1 MEILLYFALI
11 LLFLVFEGFFSG
23 SEIGIVSA
31 DRMKLRHDAAKGS
44 KGARLALKMLQ
55 KPEWLLSTTLVGT
68 NIFIVANTTLI
79 TALMVVLFGEQYS
92 WLAVAIAA
100 PLIWI
105 FGEIVPKSVFQQRA
119 NVITPYSIF
128 VIRFFSIVFYP
139 ILFVSSRITRLL
151 VLAVGGGSER
161 NPFTLREEIVSMFK
175 MPSASTKGDIE
186 PIETE
191 MIRRMFNF
199 TETTVGNAMRP
210 LIEVVAIDKQATCG
224 EARRL
229 ATEKS
234 HIRLP
239 VYEERVDRIIGMLH
253 VLDLLGEP
261 DERPI
266 TDFIRDAQ
274 YVPASQGVRE
284 LLLQLRKVG
293 EVVAV
298 VVDEF
303 GAAEGII
310 AVEDIVE
317 EVVEDLSD
325 EYDTKDSSKFTLHK
339 LDDSDYVI
347 SGRAEIEWIQEKF
360 DIELPD
366 GDYTTLAGL
375 ILDKT
380 RSIPRE
386 GTSIHIDNIILT
398 VHRSSA
404 RAIREVRIRW
414 GKQARALIQEAAEQE
429 QNG

>member
-1 MEILLYFALI
+1 MEILLYLALI

-44 KGARLALKMLQ
+44 KGARLALTMLK

-79 TALMVVLFGEQYS
+79 TALMVILFGEQFS

-119 NVITPYSIF
+119 NAITPYSIF
-128 VIRFFSIVFYP
+128 VIRFFAIIFYP
-139 ILFVSSRITRLL
+139 ILFVCSGITRLL
-151 VLAVGGGSER
+151 VAAVGGGKEQ
-161 NPFTLREEIVSMFK
+161 NPFTLRAEIISLFRGS
-175 MPSASTKGDIE
+175 SATQGDIE
-186 PIETE
+186 PAETE

-199 TETTVGNAMRP
+199 TETTVGEAMRP
-210 LIEVVAIDKQATCG
+210 LIEVTVIDKLATCG
-224 EARRL
+224 DARKL
-229 ATEKS
+229 ATATS
-234 HIRLP
+234 HVRLP
-239 VYEERVDRIIGMLH
+239 VCKKRVDRVVGMLH

-261 DERPI
+261 DKRPI
-266 TDFIRDAQ
+266 KDFIREAE

-284 LLLQLRKVG
+284 LLMQLRKAG

-310 AVEDIVE
+310 TVEDIVE

-325 EYDTKDSSKFTLHK
+325 EYDTE
-339 LDDSDYVI
+339 DDGEFSLLKRNDCDYVL
-347 SGRAEIEWIQEKF
+347 SGRAEIQWIKETLGLQ
-360 DIELPD
+360 LPD
-366 GDYTTLAGL
+366 GDYTTIAGL
-375 ILDKT
+375 VLDRT
-380 RSIPRE
+380 RSMPRE
-386 GTSIHIDNIILT
+386 GTSIHIDNIVLT

-404 RAIREVRIRW
+404 RAIQEVRIRW
-414 GKQARALIQEAAEQE
+414 STQEQSLEQE
-429 QNG
+429 

>member
-1 MEILLYFALI
+1 MEIFLYFGLI
-11 LLFLVFEGFFSG
+11 LLFLIFEGFFSG

-44 KGARLALKMLQ
+44 KGARLALKMLK

-79 TALMVVLFGEQYS
+79 TALMVILFGEQYS

-139 ILFVSSRITRLL
+139 ILFVCSGITRLL
-151 VLAVGGGSER
+151 VVAVGGGSER

-175 MPSASTKGDIE
+175 MPSVSKGDIE

-199 TETTVGNAMRP
+199 TETTVGEAMRP
-210 LIEVVAIDKQATCG
+210 LIEVTAIDKLATCG
-224 EARRL
+224 DARRL
-229 ATEKS
+229 ATETS

-266 TDFIRDAQ
+266 TDFMRDAQ
-274 YVPASQGVRE
+274 YVPTSQGVRE
-284 LLLQLRKVG
+284 LLMQLRKAG

-325 EYDTKDSSKFTLHK
+325 EYDTKDSSKLTLHK
-339 LDDSDYVI
+339 LDDCDYVL
-347 SGRAEIEWIQEKF
+347 SGRAEIEWIMAKF
-360 DIELPD
+360 DIDLPD
-366 GDYTTLAGL
+366 GDYTTIAGL

-386 GTSIHIDNIILT
+386 GTSIHVNTIILT

-414 GKQARALIQEAAEQE
+414 GKQARALIKEAAEQE
-429 QNG
+429 QSG